1 MHHVYFVFD
10 ESASMSAFTRSVR
23 DELRELERSYGQ
35 TCDLHFL
42 GFSDSVFHSNSVDTV
57 PPQHG
62 STSIWMAFE
71 RISVLLESVKTGD
84 EASVVFISDG
94 QDSNPDMCT
103 RRLAFLSSP
112 ACQCTL
118 LCIGVGS
125 QFPTTLVLEQLRP
138 KFHTVGDDGLP
149 LVIPLCSPVESGQV
163 FAEMETLVFEQ
174 QTQVK
179 VFNEGTS
186 IRDLMSGSEQTYN
199 MVVNRC
205 SRLSDREA
213 SLAIMDEGMATLE
226 RIKGLAER
234 LRDTTLEV
242 EVDFLPLA
250 SNLLRVGVFNASKCL
265 NKVKNMT
272 AQLGLMRSRVSNQG
286 VMFASCTDAEKQKVL
301 SYGHVVGRHL
311 KAAHAY
317 HGANYMVSK
326 QV

>member
-1 MHHVYFVFD
+1 
-10 ESASMSAFTRSVR
+10 
-23 DELRELERSYGQ
+23 
-35 TCDLHFL
+35 
-42 GFSDSVFHSNSVDTV
+42 
-57 PPQHG
+57 
-62 STSIWMAFE
+62 
-71 RISVLLESVKTGD
+71 
-84 EASVVFISDG
+84 
-94 QDSNPDMCT
+94 
-103 RRLAFLSSP
+103 
-112 ACQCTL
+112 
-118 LCIGVGS
+118 
-125 QFPTTLVLEQLRP
+125 
-138 KFHTVGDDGLP
+138 
-149 LVIPLCSPVESGQV
+149 
-163 FAEMETLVFEQ
+163 
-174 QTQVK
+174 
-179 VFNEGTS
+179 
-186 IRDLMSGSEQTYN
+186 
-199 MVVNRC
+199 
-205 SRLSDREA
+205 
-213 SLAIMDEGMATLE
+213 MATLE